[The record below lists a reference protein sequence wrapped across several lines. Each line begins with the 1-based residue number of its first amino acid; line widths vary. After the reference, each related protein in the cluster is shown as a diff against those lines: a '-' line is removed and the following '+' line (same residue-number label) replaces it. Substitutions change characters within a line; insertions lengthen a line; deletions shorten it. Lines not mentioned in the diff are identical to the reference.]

1 MRFIHTPLAHNPVQR
16 RRLRAAQT
24 AITSELSYCSGIHRF
39 PGRLQDIRDECSE
52 QRPRSRRALAPA
64 RLVHIERAH
73 GAEAIDQRLGAC
85 EPARVAPEHQLAE
98 NVRPAGINSYISTS
112 QQRGVDGI
120 DNEIQA
126 WLAGTKW
133 LRQERA

>member
-1 MRFIHTPLAHNPVQR
+1 
-16 RRLRAAQT
+16 
-24 AITSELSYCSGIHRF
+24 
-39 PGRLQDIRDECSE
+39 
-52 QRPRSRRALAPA
+52 
-64 RLVHIERAH
+64 
-73 GAEAIDQRLGAC
+73 
-85 EPARVAPEHQLAE
+85 
-98 NVRPAGINSYISTS
+98 VRPAGINSYISTS